1 MTPLVEL
8 QNVEVVVV
16 GCCVSA
22 SRMDSKA
29 ILDKNGHNG
38 NGLKIQ

>member
-16 GCCVSA
+16 GSSVSA
-22 SRMDSKA
+22 SRMASEA
-29 ILDKNGHNG
+29 ILGKNGHNG
-38 NGLKIQ
+38 LKIQ